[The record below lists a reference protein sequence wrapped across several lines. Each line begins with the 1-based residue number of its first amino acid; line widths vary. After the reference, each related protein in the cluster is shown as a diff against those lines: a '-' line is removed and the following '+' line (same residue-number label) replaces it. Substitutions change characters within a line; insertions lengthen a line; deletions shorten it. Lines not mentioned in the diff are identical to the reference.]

1 MKRFKYELIFALL
14 AIISGL
20 LAYYVTTFYWAG
32 LAVGGADLLLFVGL
46 VCPLFKKEEERKKRE
61 VQAFQFVNRFSI
73 TLNSSK
79 SVEQAYTNALESI
92 VDPKVKEVS
101 SHIEELSLLEKVRY
115 FSDYFR
121 TPFYDVFVSIYAMY
135 EETGGDFLLI
145 SDPLLKEM
153 NQEMEYRN
161 RDKKESQKKLMEF
174 LSLWG
179 LSCFIAAF
187 LRIGLSSLYPYLV
200 KSSTFL
206 MISLAFFMLLSL
218 SVLLFSSFY
227 TEEKISFK
235 KEGKK

>member
-20 LAYYVTTFYWAG
+20 LAYYVTTFYWVG
-32 LAVGGADLLLFVGL
+32 LAVGGVDLLLFVGL
-46 VCPLFKKEEERKKRE
+46 VCPLFKKEEERKKWE

-92 VDPKVKEVS
+92 VDPKIKEVS
-101 SHIEELSLLEKVRY
+101 SHIEELSILEKVRY

-179 LSCFIAAF
+179 LSCFIVAF